1 MSVSGSKKKTIGMA
15 CVLLVACT
23 AVTFY
28 THWQARIV
36 LAWTPST
43 GNQNVTLPPMSA
55 APPAAPAKEAATLAK
70 NQQPAKPRMPGSAG
84 GAPVVSPGSDLTA
97 KNLEVKDNY
106 PSLFFEIFKEMLI
119 LGLLVFVWEYLH
131 ERHKQ
136 NNKEQSQIDSIIELL
151 FLIDQRKEPKTPSS
165 DLRPPAKTLDP
176 RLKSKFFAE
185 VCDIYDDL
193 GAGRE
198 NFKRIHE
205 HNRQF
210 SEADLSTFANEELLY
225 NVEETLTGIQDI
237 LIEGDEKN
245 TELHGV
251 ILRIYKEVRLLLF
264 LVKRYSLVQKLY
276 YEKAK
281 DPASIAAL
289 NLEKIKENNL
299 NILIG
304 VSYSLNRMHILSLCL
319 HYLRDG
325 NSSKIKPA
333 SLGVSRSVLSRIF
346 SAIKYRENASQELEE
361 NFKEILGLFEGKKE
375 FASLEEVYQA
385 WQEGKFTPDQVLDP
399 HLRVCLAYFMALR
412 ESKGTAFVDMETL
425 LRQAG

>member
-1 MSVSGSKKKTIGMA
+1 MSVSGSKKRTVRAAWG
-15 CVLLVACT
+15 LLVVCT
-23 AVTFY
+23 VVMFY

-36 LAWTPST
+36 LEWTPST
-43 GNQNVTLPPMSA
+43 GNQNITLPPMSA
-55 APPAAPAKEAATLAK
+55 APPAAPANESPTLAK
-70 NQQPAKPRMPGSAG
+70 NQPPAKPRMPGSAG
-84 GAPVVSPGSDLTA
+84 GAAVVSPGSDLTT

-106 PSLFFEIFKEMLI
+106 PSLAFEIFKEMLI

-136 NNKEQSQIDSIIELL
+136 NNKEQSQIDSLIELL
-151 FLIDQRKEPKTPSS
+151 FLIDQRKEPKTPSN

-185 VCDIYDDL
+185 VCDIYEDL
-193 GAGRE
+193 AAGRE

-205 HNRQF
+205 HNIQF

-237 LIEGDEKN
+237 IIEGDEKN
-245 TELHGV
+245 TKLHGV

-281 DPASIAAL
+281 DPASRAAS

-346 SAIKYRENASQELEE
+346 SAIKYRENPSPDLEK
-361 NFKEILGLFEGKKE
+361 NFREISALFEGKKE
-375 FASLEEVYQA
+375 FQSLEEVYQT

-399 HLRVCLAYFMALR
+399 ALRTCLAYFMALR
-412 ESKGTAFVDMETL
+412 ESKEIAFIDMETL
-425 LRQAG
+425 FEKAG